1 LRPRRPL
8 LRPLLIAIAL
18 GAIAACADSSAGP
31 PRPAQPQELCK
42 EWGYAPSDPN
52 CLRLFRRDPH

>member
-1 LRPRRPL
+1 MRSRRLP
-8 LRPLLIAIAL
+8 LRPLLISIAL
-18 GAIAACADSSAGP
+18 VAIAACADSSAGA

-42 EWGYAPSDPN
+42 EWGYAPNDPN